1 MKWLK
6 NWFKK
11 KDATSQEDKLAYA
24 ESLFDKGVEAYERG
38 QFRVARDAFAA
49 CLSERESLIAKGREE
64 LRPSLART
72 RLNYGSCLY
81 YLGDFPKASHTFE
94 NTLAE
99 YESLIATGREELR
112 PVLAMIHMN
121 YGECLRNLGDLL
133 KARRVFE
140 ETLEEHQGLIAEGR
154 EELRPSLALTR
165 MNYGNCLSNL
175 GDLPKARRAYEE
187 TLEEYQGLIAEGR
200 EEWRPYLALTRI
212 DYGICL
218 SSLGDLPAAR
228 HAYEDTLAEYER
240 LISEGREELQPS
252 LTLTRWGL
260 VVCLDSLGDLP
271 NARQA
276 YKDIL
281 AEYER
286 LISEGREE
294 LRPYL
299 ALTRMNY
306 GICLRNLGDLPN
318 AREAYKDT
326 LAEQERLISEGR
338 EELRPSLARTRMNY
352 GLCLWNLGDLP
363 KARHAYEDTLVE
375 YESLIAKG
383 REELRPDLAITR
395 YNLASGLK
403 DIGDYAATETQYKTS
418 FSYLETLQ
426 KAGQLFPYAIEMVRV
441 IADWYRNPQRPTGAD
456 KPAALNLATQGLDW
470 LDTLLNRISDAAKNF
485 LLEKNLPLFH
495 LAADL
500 ALELN
505 QPASAY
511 SILERSKSRVLV
523 EQMLREVAEPGPQ
536 VRDNLRQ
543 QYQKLRQDL
552 RQLVH
557 NIGTST
563 GSENNDNGTTRFLA
577 PSTRMANITPQ
588 QEQQLRQQQQDIE
601 NELQKVRTAIAEQD
615 PAFGE
620 AIQPQPLTTA
630 AIAEILPPHVI
641 AIAFEQRPDFLYLY
655 AITAPTIHA
664 PLRVEITATQLAERV
679 KQFQTGVNSKICEF
693 AVKEMGEWLTE
704 QLGTPLAQ
712 LLTEGQSEIL
722 LVPHQAWHLLP
733 LHLIQIGGESLALSN
748 SIRYVPSL
756 QILRLIHARPPAQ
769 QDEGCIVAN
778 PWGEYPISLKAKPL
792 PNAEKEG
799 QTVYELRGKIDKLL
813 PLGKATSFAVRE
825 TLTKAQHGHFSCH
838 GYFEPNLNAGLI
850 LADGSLQA
858 KELFAQ
864 IRLPNPRLVIL
875 SACETAQI
883 QATLGDEYMGLPA
896 SFLFAGAHNVL
907 AALWRVDDASTRLLI
922 EDFYQ
927 GLAEGATPTRALQQA
942 QRQLR
947 DMPRETVQKRL
958 QTQKAMPSVPYQS
971 PYYWGGFILVGDG
984 N

>member
-11 KDATSQEDKLAYA
+11 KDTTSQEDKLAHA
-24 ESLFDKGVEAYERG
+24 ESLFDKGLEARQKG
-38 QFRVARDAFAA
+38 QFLVAHDAFAA
-49 CLSERESLIAKGREE
+49 CLSEL
-64 LRPSLART
+64 
-72 RLNYGSCLY
+72 
-81 YLGDFPKASHTFE
+81 
-94 NTLAE
+94 
-99 YESLIATGREELR
+99 
-112 PVLAMIHMN
+112 
-121 YGECLRNLGDLL
+121 
-133 KARRVFE
+133 
-140 ETLEEHQGLIAEGR
+140 QGLIADGR
-154 EELRPSLALTR
+154 EKLRPYLAGTR
-165 MNYGNCLSNL
+165 MNYGNCLYDL
-175 GDLPKARRAYEE
+175 GDLPK
-187 TLEEYQGLIAEGR
+187 
-200 EEWRPYLALTRI
+200 
-212 DYGICL
+212 
-218 SSLGDLPAAR
+218 AR
-228 HAYEDTLAEYER
+228 HAYEDTLAEYES
-240 LISEGREELQPS
+240 LITKGREELRPY
-252 LTLTRWGL
+252 LARTRMNYGN
-260 VVCLDSLGDLP
+260 CLDSLGDLP
-271 NARQA
+271 AARRA
-276 YKDIL
+276 YEDTL
-281 AEYER
+281 VEYES

-306 GICLRNLGDLPN
+306 GACL
-318 AREAYKDT
+318 Y
-326 LAEQERLISEGR
+326 S
-338 EELRPSLARTRMNY
+338 
-352 GLCLWNLGDLP
+352 LGDLP
-363 KARHAYEDTLVE
+363 KASHAYEDTLAE

-383 REELRPDLAITR
+383 REELRPYLALTRMNYGACLDSLGDLPKASRAYEDTLAEYESLIAKGREELRPKLAGTRMNYGICLRNLGDLPKAHRAYEDTLAEYESLIAKGREELRPSLALTR
-395 YNLASGLK
+395 YNLASCLK
-403 DIGDYAATETQYKTS
+403 DIGDYAATETQYQTS
-418 FSYLETLQ
+418 FSYLENLH
-426 KAGQLFPYAIEMVRV
+426 KIGQLFPDAIKMVRI
-441 IADWYRNPQRPTGAD
+441 IADWYNNPQRPTGAD
-456 KPAALNLATQGLDW
+456 KPAAFNLATQGLDW

-511 SILERSKSRVLV
+511 AILERSKSRVLV

-536 VRDNLRQ
+536 VRDDLRQ
-543 QYQKLRQDL
+543 QYHQLRQDL

-557 NIGTST
+557 NLGTST
-563 GSENNDNGTTRFLA
+563 GSESNDNGTTRFLA
-577 PSTRMANITPQ
+577 PSTRMANISPE
-588 QEQQLRQQQQDIE
+588 QEKQLLQKQQDIE
-601 NELQKVRTAIAEQD
+601 DQLHQVRTAIAAQD
-615 PAFGE
+615 SAFGE
-620 AIQPQPLTTA
+620 AIQPHPLTTTD
-630 AIAEILPPHVI
+630 IAEILSPHVI
-641 AIAFEQRPDFLYLY
+641 AIAFDQRPDFLYLY

-679 KQFQTGVNSKICEF
+679 KQFQTGVNSKICEV

-733 LHLIQIGGESLALSN
+733 LHLIQIGGESVALSN

-850 LADGSLQA
+850 LADGNLQA
-858 KELFAQ
+858 KELFTQ